1 MIRRMTLD
9 DLDAVMILE
18 NQLFSC
24 PWTKES
30 YRFELQENPFAHYVV
45 LDQDG
50 VKAYLGLWIHEDAL
64 QITTLGV
71 DPVCQG
77 RGYGKQLIQYTFDV
91 AKETKVSAITLE
103 VRVSNEKAIG
113 LYTLFG
119 FKKVAM
125 RKQYYSHPD
134 EDAILMWKQL
144 EQK

>member
-1 MIRRMTLD
+1 MIRRMTLE

-18 NQLFSC
+18 NQLFSS

-30 YRFELQENPFAHYVV
+30 YRFELTENPFAYYVV
-45 LDQDG
+45 LDQEG
-50 VKAYLGLWIHEDAL
+50 IKAYLGLWVHEDAL

-71 DPVCQG
+71 DPACQG
-77 RGYGKQLIQYTFDV
+77 RGYGKRLVQYTLDV
-91 AKETKVSAITLE
+91 AKEAKASAITLE

-113 LYTLFG
+113 LYTAFG

-134 EDAILMWKQL
+134 EDAILMMKQI
-144 EQK
+144 EQM

>member
-1 MIRRMTLD
+1 MIRRMTLE

-18 NQLFSC
+18 NQLFSS

-30 YRFELQENPFAHYVV
+30 YRFELAENPFAYYVV
-45 LDQDG
+45 LDQEG
-50 VKAYLGLWIHEDAL
+50 IKAYLGLWVHEDAL

-71 DPVCQG
+71 DPTCQG
-77 RGYGKQLIQYTFDV
+77 RGYGKLLVQYTLDV
-91 AKETKVSAITLE
+91 AKEAKASAITLE

-113 LYTLFG
+113 LYTAFG

-134 EDAILMWKQL
+134 EDAILMMRKI
-144 EQK
+144 EQM